1 MNTMPEMIELTEAE
15 LDVVAAGAFATNAS
29 ITYGSFNVGSISVAG
44 GTSTSSGSATNFA
57 GSGLVTAT
65 GIVSGLN
72 VNAVGTI
79 AGGG

>member
-15 LDVVAAGAFATNAS
+15 LDVVAAGAFLTS
-29 ITYGSFNVGSISVAG
+29 TTITYGPFNVGPIPVTD
-44 GTSTSSGSATNFA
+44 GTSNSNGSATNFA
-57 GSGLVTAT
+57 GSGVVSTSGT
-65 GIVSGLN
+65 VSGFD